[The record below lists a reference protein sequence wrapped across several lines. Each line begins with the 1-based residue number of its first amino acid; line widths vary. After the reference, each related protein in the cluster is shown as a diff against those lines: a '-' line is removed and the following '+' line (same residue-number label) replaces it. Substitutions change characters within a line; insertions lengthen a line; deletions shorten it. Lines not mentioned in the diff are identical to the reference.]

1 MRIRATATAAAVLGA
16 VALSAL
22 AAPAAQAAPAAA
34 GPKVTFSNVKIAKTL
49 VVGASG
55 RASFPV
61 TYTVTKPEALDAKSF
76 QSGPVI
82 YRGATIAK
90 PSDMFISE
98 NPGTCKAAAASKTVL
113 NCTAALIFNVTD
125 GDLINAE
132 SGAWKVGAVAVH
144 TNKTGETWQGDLGST
159 KLLRKAKLTTDA
171 TPEPVKKG
179 KTITVKGSLTR
190 ANWETNKYAGYG
202 AQTVQLQYK
211 KAGATTWTTVKSVK
225 TTAKGALS
233 TTVKATADGYYR
245 YNFVATSTTGA
256 VASAADYVDVR

>member
-1 MRIRATATAAAVLGA
+1 MRIRATATAAVVLGT

-22 AAPAAQAAPAAA
+22 AAPAAQAAPAP

-49 VVGASG
+49 VAGATG

-61 TYTVTKPEALDAKSF
+61 TYTVTKPAGLNAKSF
-76 QSGPVI
+76 QSGPAI
-82 YRGATIAK
+82 YRGTIAK
-90 PSDMFISE
+90 PSDLFVSE
-98 NPGTCKAAAASKTVL
+98 NPGTCKAASATVL
-113 NCTAALIFNVTD
+113 NCTAAMVFNVSD
-125 GDLINAE
+125 GELINSE
-132 SGAWKVGAVAVH
+132 SGAWKVGAVAVP
-144 TNKTGETWQGDLGST
+144 TDKEGYTWQGDLGST
-159 KLLRKAKLTTDA
+159 KLLRQARLTTDA

-179 KTITVKGSLTR
+179 RTITVKGSLTR

-211 KAGATTWTTVKSVK
+211 KAGAKTWTTVKSVK
-225 TTAKGALS
+225 TSAKGALS

>member
-1 MRIRATATAAAVLGA
+1 MRIRATATAAVVLGT

-22 AAPAAQAAPAAA
+22 AAPAAQAAPAA
-34 GPKVTFSNVKIAKTL
+34 GPKVTFSNVKIGKTL

-61 TYTVTKPEALDAKSF
+61 TYTVTKPASLSAKSF
-76 QSGPVI
+76 ASGPAI

-90 PSDMFISE
+90 PSDLFVSE
-98 NPGTCKAAAASKTVL
+98 NPGTCKAPSATVL
-113 NCTAALIFNVTD
+113 NCTASLVFNVTD
-125 GDLINAE
+125 GDLINSE
-132 SGAWKVGAVAVH
+132 SGAWKVGGVAV
-144 TNKTGETWQGDLGST
+144 NVSKDGLTWQGDLGST
-159 KLLRKAKLTTDA
+159 KLLRQAKLTTDA
-171 TPEPVKKG
+171 APEPVKKG
-179 KTITVKGSLTR
+179 RTITVKGTLTR

-211 KAGATTWTTVKSVK
+211 KAGAKTWTTLKSVK
-225 TTAKGALS
+225 TTAKGTLS

>member
-1 MRIRATATAAAVLGA
+1 MRIRATATAAVVLGT

-22 AAPAAQAAPAAA
+22 AVPTAQAAPAA

-49 VVGASG
+49 VAGTS

-61 TYTVTKPEALDAKSF
+61 TYTVTKPAGLSAKSF
-76 QSGPVI
+76 QSGPAI

-90 PSDMFISE
+90 PSDLFVSE
-98 NPGTCKAAAASKTVL
+98 NPGTCKAVSATVL
-113 NCTAALIFNVTD
+113 NCTAALVLNVTD
-125 GDLINAE
+125 NDLVNSE
-132 SGAWKVGAVAVH
+132 SGAWKVGGLAIDSKE
-144 TNKTGETWQGDLGST
+144 NLTWQSDLGST
-159 KLLRKAKLTTDA
+159 KLLRQAKLTTDA

-179 KTITVKGSLTR
+179 RTITVKGTLTR
-190 ANWETNKYAGYG
+190 ANWETDKYAGYG

-211 KAGATTWTTVKSVK
+211 KAGAKTWTTLKSVK
-225 TTAKGALS
+225 TTAKGTLS

>member
-1 MRIRATATAAAVLGA
+1 MRIRATATVAAVLGA

-22 AAPAAQAAPAAA
+22 AAPVAQAAPAAA
-34 GPKVTFSNVKIAKTL
+34 PKVTFSNVKIAKVL

-55 RASFPV
+55 KASFPV
-61 TYTVTKPEALDAKSF
+61 TYTVTKPADLSVNAL
-76 QSGPVI
+76 QTGPVI
-82 YRGATIAK
+82 YRGTAITK
-90 PSDMFISE
+90 PTDLFISE
-98 NPGTCKAAAASKTVL
+98 DPGTCKAASSTVL
-113 NCTAALIFNVTD
+113 NCKAALVFNVTD
-125 GDLINAE
+125 GDLTNDE
-132 SGAWKVGAVAVH
+132 SGAWKAGALAVISKQ
-144 TNKTGETWQGDLGST
+144 TPIWQGDLGST
-159 KLLRKAKLTTDA
+159 KLLRQAKLTTDA

-179 KTITVKGSLTR
+179 KTLTVKGTLTR

-211 KAGATTWTTVKSVK
+211 KAGAKTWTTLKTVK
-225 TTAKGALS
+225 TTAKGTLS

>member
-1 MRIRATATAAAVLGA
+1 MRIRATATAAVVLGT

-22 AAPAAQAAPAAA
+22 AVPTAQAAPAA
-34 GPKVTFSNVKIAKTL
+34 GSKVTFSNVKIAKNL
-49 VVGASG
+49 VIGASG
-55 RASFPV
+55 RASFAV
-61 TYTVTKPEALDAKSF
+61 TYTVTKPASLSAKSL
-76 QSGPVI
+76 QTGPAI
-82 YRGATIAK
+82 YRGTLAK
-90 PSDMFISE
+90 PSDLFVSE
-98 NPGTCKAAAASKTVL
+98 NPGTCKAPSATVL
-113 NCTAALIFNVTD
+113 NCTAALVFNVTD
-125 GDLINAE
+125 GDLSNSE
-132 SGAWKVGAVAVH
+132 TGAWKVGGVAIDAKKVLA
-144 TNKTGETWQGDLGST
+144 WQENLGST

>member
-16 VALSAL
+16 VAVSAL
-22 AAPAAQAAPAAA
+22 AAPAAQAAPAA
-34 GPKVTFSNVKIAKTL
+34 GLKVTFSNVKIGKVL

-61 TYTVTKPEALDAKSF
+61 TYTVTKPAALSDKNLKT
-76 QSGPVI
+76 GPAI
-82 YRGATIAK
+82 YRGTTITK
-90 PSDMFISE
+90 PSDLFVSE
-98 NPGTCKAAAASKTVL
+98 KPGTCKTVSSTVL
-113 NCTAALIFNVTD
+113 NCSAALVFNVTD
-125 GDLINAE
+125 GDLVNSE
-132 SGAWKVGAVAVH
+132 SGAWRVGGVAVDSKE
-144 TNKTGETWQGDLGST
+144 NLAWQGDLGAT
-159 KLLRKAKLTTDA
+159 KLLRQARLTTDA

-179 KTITVKGSLTR
+179 KLLTVKGSLTR

-211 KAGATTWTTVKSVK
+211 KAGATTWTTVKTVK
-225 TTAKGALS
+225 TSAKGALS